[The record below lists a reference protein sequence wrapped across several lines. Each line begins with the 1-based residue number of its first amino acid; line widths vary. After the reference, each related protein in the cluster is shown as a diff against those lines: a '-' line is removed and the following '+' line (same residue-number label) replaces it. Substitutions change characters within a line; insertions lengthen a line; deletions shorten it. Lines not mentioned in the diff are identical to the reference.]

1 MAFLNDVLGDIEYRV
16 LRYRSGKGS
25 FPALIKDLDNF
36 TRAIEHDPAVG
47 LTLRSRWRDLEEIA
61 RDAQAAGQ
69 SRPPADQLRMAD
81 MVLDEV
87 LELAKSARQAGRPS

>member
-1 MAFLNDVLGDIEYRV
+1 LAFLNDVLADIEYRI

-25 FPALIKDLDNF
+25 FPALIKDLDGF
-36 TRAIEHDPAVG
+36 TLAIEHDASVG

-61 RDAQAAGQ
+61 MAAQAAGQ

-87 LELAKSARQAGRPS
+87 LEIASTVR